1 VIHVYFFRSRLRAA
15 SLLIAYAAA
24 DPDAAA
30 YGGAT
35 PCSASAAGGHVD
47 ALRAI
52 ISGGCD
58 TSRLTGGGYTAL
70 EHAAMNGHAE
80 AVKLLC
86 MEGGGQEEDRVEAV
100 ERMSNVASKG
110 GLTTL
115 IPDESAHP
123 GAGSYT
129 VDGGLMPDDERRL
142 FALFHK
148 LVDEQLPGTAKGPH
162 SCGGG
167 GDDGGGGV
175 DGLGGGESFG
185 RGIVDDEEAAAERGE
200 SERTKGVERVYVC
213 DSEGWIRRIVT
224 RAISGCGI
232 QVGIP
237 PHGPS
242 LESVVSVLTLTG
254 R

>member
-1 VIHVYFFRSRLRAA
+1 MLVIFSRSCPRAA

-47 ALRAI
+47 ALMAI

-58 TSRLTGGGYTAL
+58 TARLTGGGYTAL

-86 MEGGGQEEDRVEAV
+86 KEGGGQEEDGVEAV
-100 ERMSNVASKG
+100 EGTGNAVPKG
-110 GLTTL
+110 VLNILVPG
-115 IPDESAHP
+115 ESAHP

-129 VDGGLMPDDERRL
+129 VDGGLVPDDERRL
-142 FALFHK
+142 FSLFHK
-148 LVDEQLPGTAKGPH
+148 LVEEQLLKNAHDSASSGD
-162 SCGGG
+162 GG
-167 GDDGGGGV
+167 GDDVAGGGGGGGV
-175 DGLGGGESFG
+175 SFS

-200 SERTKGVERVYVC
+200 SERTTGVERVYVC
-213 DSEGWIRRIVT
+213 DAEGWIRRIVT
-224 RAISGCGI
+224 RAISSCGI

-237 PHGPS
+237 PHGLF
-242 LESVVSVLTLTG
+242 LEQVVSGFMLIG
-254 R
+254 P